1 MQISVNIQGDKVV
14 LGNLQ
19 GLASDYPSAIQRGQ
33 SRNIKGIHRL
43 AIDFLSGAGSK
54 GTYVTTKS
62 GNTRWKKRD
71 TPIPGGGY
79 PVPVRTG
86 NLRRLEDFVEP
97 GRSKTS
103 NGQTFTAGPM
113 EAIAFNSAQYAYPI
127 HAGTG
132 SSAKF
137 GPRQYLYDS
146 LDQFNQG
153 NRIAE
158 NIAEEIAVDIAKR
171 GLA

>member
-1 MQISVNIQGDKVV
+1 MNLVVSVHGEKVV
-14 LGNLQ
+14 LGDLL
-19 GLASDYPSAIQRGQ
+19 GLASDYPQAIQRGL
-33 SRNIKGIHRL
+33 SRGIKGIHRL
-43 AIDFLSGAGSK
+43 AYDYLSGAGSK
-54 GTYVTTKS
+54 GTYVTSKG
-62 GNTRWKKRD
+62 GNKYWKRRVSQ
-71 TPIPGGGY
+71 IPGGGY

-113 EAIAFNSAQYAYPI
+113 EAIAFNSAEYARPI

-137 GPRQYLYDS
+137 GPRPYLVDA

-158 NIAEEIAVDIAKR
+158 NIAEEIAVDIQKR